1 MPQQI
6 SFDANEIIWRS
17 QKLIDTASS
26 RYRITTQVA
35 RRAKRLREEH
45 FDRDDEPTMKPVIRA
60 VIEMSDELSE
70 PEIIVSD

>member
-1 MPQQI
+1 MPQNI

-17 QKLIDTASS
+17 EKLINAASS

-35 RRAKRLREEH
+35 KRAKQLRDRH
-45 FDRDDEPTMKPVIRA
+45 LDRDDELTIKPVIRA

>member
-1 MPQQI
+1 MLLP
-6 SFDANEIIWRS
+6 WRS
-17 QKLIDTASS
+17 EKLINAASS

-35 RRAKRLREEH
+35 RRAKRLRDEH
-45 FDRDDEPTMKPVIRA
+45 FDRDDELTMKPVIRA